1 MRLNTRPAGTAGD
14 AQEGFASE
22 PMRERLHTGRSGR
35 ESMMRNSLM
44 ASAAIGVA
52 VILGFASVPASAEVV
67 IKFSHV
73 VAESTP
79 KGQGALLFKKLA
91 EERLPGQVTVEVYP
105 NSQLFGDAKEMEALA
120 LGDVQ
125 LIAPSLSKFD
135 RYTHSIQVFD
145 LPFLFDDIAAVD
157 RFQASETGRQLLT
170 SLEDLGFLGLA
181 YWHNGMKQLSAN
193 KPLRKP
199 EDAAGLKFRI
209 QASDV
214 LLAQFEA
221 LKANPQKMAFA
232 EVYQALQVG
241 TVDGQENTW
250 SNMYTQKFYEV
261 QKHITESNHGVLDY
275 MVVANSEF
283 WNGLPDDVRTELDKI
298 MVEVTTEVNR
308 LAEEINLEDKQ
319 KIIDSGRSEIIELTP
334 DERAAWVQAMQP
346 VWEEFQDAIGEE
358 IVDAAKAANG
368 SS

>member
-1 MRLNTRPAGTAGD
+1 MQSWIATAAALGLTACLGLGSAPAG
-14 AQEGFASE
+14 
-22 PMRERLHTGRSGR
+22 
-35 ESMMRNSLM
+35 
-44 ASAAIGVA
+44 
-52 VILGFASVPASAEVV
+52 AETL

-73 VAESTP
+73 VADGTP

-91 EERLPGQVTVEVYP
+91 EERLPGQVKVEVYP

-120 LGDVQ
+120 LGDVH

-135 RYTHSIQVFD
+135 KFTKQLQVFD
-145 LPFLFDDIAAVD
+145 LPFLFDDVAAVD
-157 RFQASETGRQLLT
+157 RFQASETGQELLT
-170 SLEDLGFLGLA
+170 SMTDLGFLGLG

-221 LKANPQKMAFA
+221 LNANPQKMAFA

-308 LAEEINLEDKQ
+308 LAVEINLEDKQ